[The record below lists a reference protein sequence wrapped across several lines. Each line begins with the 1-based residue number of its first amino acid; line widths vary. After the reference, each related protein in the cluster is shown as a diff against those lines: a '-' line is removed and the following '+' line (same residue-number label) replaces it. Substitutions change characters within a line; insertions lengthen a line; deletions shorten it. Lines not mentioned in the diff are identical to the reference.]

1 MVKSEK
7 LELKSYNMGN
17 QNIIVTGGS
26 GFIGS
31 NFIRY
36 ILAEENVKIINIDN
50 LSYAGNL
57 ITTKD
62 FKSHSNYKFIKGS
75 INDRKLIEEIFK
87 NFQPNVLINF
97 AAESHVDR
105 SIDDSSNF
113 INTNILGTFNLLE
126 ISRRY
131 FFSLKDSNFK
141 FIHISTDEVFGSV
154 ENNLKF
160 NEYTA
165 YNPSSP
171 YSASKASS
179 DHLVRAWYKTY
190 KLPTIITNCSNN
202 YGPFQ
207 YPEKL
212 IPLSIINALSGNDIR
227 IYGDGKQVRDW
238 LHVND
243 HVSALKEIINRGQ
256 IGSTYNIG
264 GENLIT
270 NIDLIHKIC
279 NLLNAIKPKNN
290 KYSYKELIKFVSDRP
305 GHDQMYAVD
314 TTKIKREL
322 NWKPQISIEQ
332 GLRDTIDWYLT
343 NQEWCKSVTENIYD
357 YDRLGAKDQ

>member
-1 MVKSEK
+1 MKK
-7 LELKSYNMGN
+7 

-36 ILAEENVKIINIDN
+36 ILSERNTNVINIDN
-50 LSYAGNL
+50 LSYAGNI

-62 FKSHSNYKFIKGS
+62 FRSNSNYKFIKGS
-75 INDRKLIEEIFK
+75 INDRKVIEEIFE
-87 NFQPNVLINF
+87 NFNPTLLVNF

-126 ISRRY
+126 ISRKY
-131 FFSLKDSNFK
+131 FLNLKDQNFK

-154 ENNLKF
+154 ENDIKF
-160 NEYTA
+160 NENTPYD
-165 YNPSSP
+165 PSSP

-190 KLPTIITNCSNN
+190 NLPTIITNCSNN

-212 IPLSIINALSGNDIR
+212 IPLSINNALSGNDIR
-227 IYGDGKQVRDW
+227 IFGDGKQVRDW
-238 LHVND
+238 LHVKD
-243 HVSALKEIINRGQ
+243 HIAALKEIISKGK

-264 GENLIT
+264 GENLIK
-270 NIDLIHKIC
+270 NIDLIYMIC
-279 NLLNAIKPKNN
+279 ELL
-290 KYSYKELIKFVSDRP
+290 DR
-305 GHDQMYAVD
+305 M
-314 TTKIKREL
+314 
-322 NWKPQISIEQ
+322 
-332 GLRDTIDWYLT
+332 
-343 NQEWCKSVTENIYD
+343 KS
-357 YDRLGAKDQ
+357 KK

>member
-1 MVKSEK
+1 MKK
-7 LELKSYNMGN
+7 

-36 ILAEENVKIINIDN
+36 ILSERNTNVINIDN
-50 LSYAGNL
+50 LSYAGNI

-62 FKSHSNYKFIKGS
+62 FRSNSNYKFIKGS
-75 INDRKLIEEIFK
+75 INDRKVIEEIFE
-87 NFQPNVLINF
+87 NFNPTLLVNF

-126 ISRRY
+126 ISRKY
-131 FFSLKDSNFK
+131 FLNLKDQNFK

-154 ENNLKF
+154 ENDIKF
-160 NEYTA
+160 NENTPYD
-165 YNPSSP
+165 PSSP

-190 KLPTIITNCSNN
+190 NLPTIITNCSNN

-212 IPLSIINALSGNDIR
+212 IPLSINNALSGNDIR
-227 IYGDGKQVRDW
+227 IFGDGKQVRDW
-238 LHVND
+238 LHVKD
-243 HVSALKEIINRGQ
+243 HIAALKEIIKGK

-264 GENLIT
+264 GENLIK
-270 NIDLIHKIC
+270 NIDLIYMIC
-279 NLLNAIKPKNN
+279 ELL
-290 KYSYKELIKFVSDRP
+290 DR
-305 GHDQMYAVD
+305 M
-314 TTKIKREL
+314 KIK
-322 NWKPQISIEQ
+322 K
-332 GLRDTIDWYLT
+332 
-343 NQEWCKSVTENIYD
+343 K
-357 YDRLGAKDQ
+357 